1 MENNKIQKLIQFYM
15 LATSL
20 KDKIRT
26 GWKTWNID
34 RQRIES
40 VAEHI
45 YGTCILAIAIDSEFD
60 LNIDIYK
67 VVMMLVLHEIEEV
80 KIGDLTPFDKITA
93 EEKRKIGKQAVEE
106 VLAPLTKGINYIEL
120 IEEFEKLETKEAKFA
135 KMCDKLEADIQ
146 AKIYCE
152 ENAIVMNNKENE
164 HLLKDERIKGLIE
177 KGAKS
182 VADLYIEYDRPVF
195 TEEVVEHIADY
206 IKNNNLLK

>member
-1 MENNKIQKLIQFYM
+1 MRNEKIQKLIQFYL

-26 GWKTWNID
+26 GWKIWNID
-34 RQRIES
+34 RQRVES

-60 LNIDIYK
+60 LEIDIYK

-80 KIGDLTPFDKITA
+80 KIGDLTPFDKITQ

-152 ENAIVMNNKENE
+152 ENAIKMNDDKNAN
-164 HLLKDERIKGLIE
+164 LLQDERIKGLID

-195 TEEVVEHIADY
+195 TEEIVEHIADY